1 MGDLYTSVW
10 QYQTRAGWSPGCT
23 ATFSN
28 QTTGRAD
35 WETITTFYPALHA
48 PSLPLSTLP
57 SGPIRLPLALTE
69 LSEVIPLTPTD
80 RLAVPIFYTVDEAG
94 GRVIPALTARAY
106 LFQHSHGA
114 PSNDYTQLMPLGRTN
129 NDQVLAR
136 GARAGD
142 KLCLFE
148 PVAARFGC
156 EVIQAGREQLT
167 LHTRSAWQPDIQVT
181 PITSRTLD
189 VTLTG
194 LPAGTQALT
203 ATLYPLD
210 DDQQPASTS
219 ISDAGG
225 GVYRGTFTLN
235 YPLPGA
241 YIHLETTDRAP
252 DGTPLWETVTSFALD
267 GNPGAYNRVGGGA
280 YNRVGGGAY
289 NRVGGGAFIRTGGAP
304 VSSAEG
310 DVQLTGANLSFAL
323 GQFLLLQTTSSLP
336 PPPVW
341 ATLIGQG
348 YRFTTSPSTPDL
360 TGTALS
366 FSYLDSEVP
375 TGEENGL
382 QVYYRS
388 ATATAWTPITTTLD
402 TYANL
407 ASIPNQ
413 GPGRYALMSSVHVAL
428 PAAGWNLFSYPVAN
442 SREVGLALGSIS
454 RQYGIVP
461 TDTLDPWKVYAPAPA
476 PSWVSDLT
484 ELHFGQG
491 YWIYATQ
498 ASDLLLRGSTALT
511 QTVGAVSTHGL
522 PPATVYGVLNPANGV
537 APTVGAAV
545 EARIGTT
552 VCGRGV
558 TRQVGDQVNF
568 VVKVAAAEPVDFA
581 CGAPGREVMVMVNG
595 NRVGRAW
602 WDNTRAVNLADTALA
617 RFRRWRNADA
627 ALPTQ
632 RRSDP
637 PTAS

>member
-1 MGDLYTSVW
+1 
-10 QYQTRAGWSPGCT
+10 
-23 ATFSN
+23 
-28 QTTGRAD
+28 
-35 WETITTFYPALHA
+35 
-48 PSLPLSTLP
+48 
-57 SGPIRLPLALTE
+57 
-69 LSEVIPLTPTD
+69 
-80 RLAVPIFYTVDEAG
+80 
-94 GRVIPALTARAY
+94 
-106 LFQHSHGA
+106 
-114 PSNDYTQLMPLGRTN
+114 MPLGRAN

-136 GARAGD
+136 GARVGD

-156 EVIQAGREQLT
+156 EIISAGREQLA
-167 LHTRSAWQPDIQVT
+167 LHTRAAWQPDIQVT

-210 DDQQPASTS
+210 DDRQPASTS

-225 GVYRGTFTLN
+225 GVYRGTFTLE

-241 YIHLETTDRAP
+241 YIHVETTDRAS
-252 DGTPLWETVTSFALD
+252 DGTPLWETVTSFAMD
-267 GNPGAYNRVGGGA
+267 GNPGAYNRVGGGAYNRVGGGTYNRVGGGAYNRVGGGAYNRVGGGAYNRVGGGA

-310 DVQLTGANLSFAL
+310 DVQLTGANLSFSL

-336 PPPVW
+336 TPPAW

-388 ATATAWTPITTTLD
+388 PTATAWTPITTTLD

-413 GPGRYALMSSVHVAL
+413 GPGLYALMSSVHIAL
-428 PAAGWNLFSYPVAN
+428 PAAGWNNFAYPVAGI
-442 SREVGLALGSIS
+442 REVGLALGSI
-454 RQYGIVP
+454 RGQYSIVYNRVA

-484 ELHFGQG
+484 ELRFGQG

-498 ASDLLLRGSTALT
+498 ATELLLRGSTATITSGMTLANT
-511 QTVGAVSTHGL
+511 LGA
-522 PPATVYGVLNPANGV
+522 PPATVYGVLNTVNGV

-545 EARIGTT
+545 EARIGAT
-552 VCGRGV
+552 VCGRSV
-558 TRQVGDQVNF
+558 TRQVGNQIGL

-581 CGAPGREVMVMVNG
+581 CGAQ
-595 NRVGRAW
+595 GRAVTVTVAGKTVGTAG
-602 WDNTRAVNLADTALA
+602 WDNTRAVALTAPTRMLVYVPLL
-617 RFRRWRNADA
+617 WR
-627 ALPTQ
+627 
-632 RRSDP
+632 
-637 PTAS
+637 